1 MAFIR
6 IKKIKGYHYY
16 YLVKSKW
23 DPVKRRSTQQTIK
36 YLGNAK
42 NISINDIPEE
52 YRNNPRVLSLLTLIS
67 DIAKKNHM

>member
-16 YLVKSKW
+16 YLVKSQW

-52 YRNNPRVLSLLTLIS
+52 YRNNPRVLSLLILIS